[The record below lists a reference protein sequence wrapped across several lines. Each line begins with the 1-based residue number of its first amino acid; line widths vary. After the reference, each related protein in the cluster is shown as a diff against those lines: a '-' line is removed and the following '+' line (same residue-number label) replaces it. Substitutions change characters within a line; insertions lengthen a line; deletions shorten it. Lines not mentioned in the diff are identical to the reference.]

1 LNCLQSKNFAVRGV
15 EHFAFGTAMNSVD
28 QVGAG
33 VDQFA
38 FEIARDEAVD
48 FVFRVT
54 FCPLGMGSPSGKGL
68 IMLVY
73 I

>member
-1 LNCLQSKNFAVRGV
+1 
-15 EHFAFGTAMNSVD
+15 MNSVD
-28 QVGAG
+28 QVDAG

-48 FVFRVT
+48 CIFRVT

>member
-1 LNCLQSKNFAVRGV
+1 LNCLQSKNLAVRGV

-28 QVGAG
+28 RVDAG

-38 FEIARDEAVD
+38 FGIARDEAVD

-54 FCPLGMGSPSGKGL
+54 FCPLGMGLPSGKGL